1 MKKWL
6 ALICFFL
13 LGFSSLGAYASA
25 KYTNGLYRASAKG
38 FGGDVTVEITIQD
51 GHIAG
56 VAAEGPNETP
66 GIGSKALAE
75 LPGKIVAT
83 NGVEN
88 VDAIAGATLTSN
100 AVLNAAAECL
110 EAAKTGT
117 TSTPSPVSTATPTP
131 TPTPQPAPPS
141 AHPEYHNGTYIAQV
155 KGFGGM
161 VTVSIT
167 IADGWI
173 VEVEAEGANETSGIG
188 SRALTELPAKIV
200 DVNGVDGVDNVAGA
214 TITSRAVLEAA
225 AECLRLALN
234 GATSAPTI
242 TPTPAPTPTPT
253 PPPVTAHPEYHDGAY
268 TAQATGF
275 GGAVTVSMII
285 LDGWI
290 VEVETEGEN
299 EVQAIGGRALAELP
313 DKIIAAN
320 GVENVDAIASA
331 TYTSKAV
338 LKAAA
343 QCLEQAV
350 DTATDDRLSVIRIPE
365 GVQIVEKESFCHT
378 AAVFIVIPNG
388 CKEIESRAFAG
399 NAALRW
405 VLIPSSVQQIAE
417 DAFADCGDYQIF
429 IPPYSNE
436 YTDAAGSSME

>member
-25 KYTNGLYRASAKG
+25 KYTDGLYRASAKG

-110 EAAKTGT
+110 
-117 TSTPSPVSTATPTP
+117 
-131 TPTPQPAPPS
+131 
-141 AHPEYHNGTYIAQV
+141 
-155 KGFGGM
+155 
-161 VTVSIT
+161 
-167 IADGWI
+167 
-173 VEVEAEGANETSGIG
+173 
-188 SRALTELPAKIV
+188 
-200 DVNGVDGVDNVAGA
+200 
-214 TITSRAVLEAA
+214 
-225 AECLRLALN
+225 RLALN
-234 GATSAPTI
+234 GATSAPTV

-365 GVQIVEKESFCHT
+365 GVQIIEKESFCHT
-378 AAVFIVIPNG
+378 AVVFIVIPNG